1 MLRNICYDF
10 LQTTNTS
17 PPCEQ
22 ENEALH
28 ASTTRDHSGAVSL
41 ELHSMTESPDEF
53 SKRLNRARL
62 A

>member
-41 ELHSMTESPDEF
+41 ELHSMTESPDE
-53 SKRLNRARL
+53 LNV
-62 A
+62 